1 MKRKI
6 TLSERVSV
14 GFVRFSAAFTILS
27 LFLIL
32 GYIMWNGFFYSN
44 RYEYAVASPRSDS
57 VGGLVAVVNSKVR
70 RAELPFD
77 ILQNCFADEYTT
89 WKRVDEQDLD
99 MYPYVSDG
107 AAPGFAKT
115 LDLAEAGALVEYPGD
130 AEATILAVRSQ
141 PGGIALLTSE
151 ELASLSSSEKHGTRV
166 MHLRTVAFAVNPTVT
181 ALKDNMRI
189 GTIDESDIARLYM
202 GEITNWS
209 ELNGYDL
216 PVTMVV
222 PPVGDPLRALA
233 DKAGAYQAPA
243 NALRPA
249 SLDEYYRVLAETPGA
264 AGYADAN
271 RVRPSGLGFINLA
284 RMESGRNLS
293 LAFLLEAPVDSGK
306 IGGISTIILNT
317 FAMIFLTLL
326 FSVPPGIFAAI
337 YLVEYAKEG
346 RLVRI
351 IRLGTETLAG
361 IPSIIFGLFGM
372 LVFVQGFRWG
382 ISLLSGS
389 LTITLMI
396 LPTIVRTAEEALKS
410 VPHALQEGSLALGAT
425 KVQTIFKV
433 VLPAAFPAIASGII
447 LAVGRAL
454 GETAALLYTMGSN
467 YKLTSGLFDS
477 TRTLAVHIYL
487 IVAEGISSDKA
498 FASGAVLVFFIL
510 GINTAARFLIGRM
523 GRMARA

>member
-6 TLSERVSV
+6 TLTERLSV

-32 GYIMWNGFFYSN
+32 GYIMWRGFVYSN
-44 RYEYAVASPRSDS
+44 RFEYTVASAHAEAIDDLT
-57 VGGLVAVVNSKVR
+57 VIVNPKVK

-77 ILQNCFADEYTT
+77 ILQNGFSDEYTT
-89 WKRVDEQDLD
+89 WKRPSEQDLD
-99 MYPYVSDG
+99 FYPYVSDQ
-107 AAPGFAKT
+107 AKPSFATT
-115 LDLAEAGALVEYPGD
+115 LDLAEPGVLIEYPGSAAD
-130 AEATILAVRSQ
+130 TAAAVRAQ
-141 PGGIALLTSE
+141 PGGIGLMTAAE
-151 ELASLSSSEKHGTRV
+151 YESLSSLDRHGTRV
-166 MHLRTVAFAVNPTVT
+166 MRLRTVAFAVNPSVT

-189 GTIDESDIARLYM
+189 GTIDESDVGELYK
-202 GEITNWS
+202 GKILDWKD
-209 ELNGYDL
+209 LDGYSL
-216 PVTMVV
+216 PVTMII
-222 PPVGDPLRALA
+222 PPEGTALREMA
-233 DKAGAYQAPA
+233 DKAGYDGSIQ
-243 NALRPA
+243 NAVEA
-249 SLDEYYRVLAETPGA
+249 TSLEEYYRLLAATPGA
-264 AGYADAN
+264 AGYGDAN
-271 RVRPSGLGFINLA
+271 RLKPNGLAFVNLA
-284 RMESGRNLS
+284 RQESGRNLKLS
-293 LAFLLEAPVDSGK
+293 FLFESPVDSGK

-337 YLVEYAKEG
+337 YLVEYAREG
-346 RLVRI
+346 RLVRF

-410 VPHALQEGSLALGAT
+410 VPHSLQEGSLALGAT

-433 VLPAAFPAIASGII
+433 VLPAAFPAIVSGII

-487 IVAEGISSDKA
+487 IIAEGISSDKA

-510 GINTAARFLIGRM
+510 IINTSARFLIGRM
-523 GRMARA
+523 SRMARA

>member
-1 MKRKI
+1 
-6 TLSERVSV
+6 
-14 GFVRFSAAFTILS
+14 
-27 LFLIL
+27 
-32 GYIMWNGFFYSN
+32 
-44 RYEYAVASPRSDS
+44 
-57 VGGLVAVVNSKVR
+57 
-70 RAELPFD
+70 
-77 ILQNCFADEYTT
+77 
-89 WKRVDEQDLD
+89 
-99 MYPYVSDG
+99 
-107 AAPGFAKT
+107 
-115 LDLAEAGALVEYPGD
+115 
-130 AEATILAVRSQ
+130 
-141 PGGIALLTSE
+141 
-151 ELASLSSSEKHGTRV
+151 
-166 MHLRTVAFAVNPTVT
+166 
-181 ALKDNMRI
+181 MRI
-189 GTIDESDIARLYM
+189 GTIDETAIAKLYR
-202 GEITNWS
+202 GEITNWK
-209 ELNGYDL
+209 ELDGYDL
-216 PVTMVV
+216 PVVTVL
-222 PPVGDPLRALA
+222 PPENGALYDLA
-233 DKAGAYQAPA
+233 KKAGAGTGAA
-243 NALRPA
+243 NAVKTA
-249 SLDEYYRVLAETPGA
+249 SLDEYYRVLSSTPGA
-264 AGYADAN
+264 AGLAEAN
-271 RVRPSGLGFINLA
+271 RARPAGLASVNLA
-284 RMESGRNLS
+284 RRESGRNLS
-293 LAFLLEAPVDSGK
+293 LSFLFEAPVDSGK

-317 FAMIFLTLL
+317 FAMVFLTLL

-337 YLVEYAKEG
+337 YLVEYAREG
-346 RLVRI
+346 RLVRL

-361 IPSIIFGLFGM
+361 VPSIIFGLFGM

-410 VPHALQEGSLALGAT
+410 VPRSLQEGSLALGAT

-510 GINTAARFLIGRM
+510 GINTAARFLITRM

>member
-6 TLSERVSV
+6 TITERLSV
-14 GFVRFSAAFTILS
+14 GFVRFSAAFTIVA

-32 GYIMWNGFFYSN
+32 GYILWNGFFYSN
-44 RYEYAVASPRSDS
+44 SYEYSVTSARADS
-57 VGGLVAVVNSKVR
+57 VGGLTVLVNTRVKRS
-70 RAELPFD
+70 ELPFE
-77 ILQNCFADEYTT
+77 LLRNCFADEYTT
-89 WKRVDEQDLD
+89 WKKVDEQDLD
-99 MYPYVSDG
+99 MYPYVSDQ
-107 AAPGFAKT
+107 ARLT
-115 LDLAEAGALVEYPGD
+115 YESVLDLDEQGALTEFPGD
-130 AEATILAVRSQ
+130 ADATVISARSQ
-141 PGGIALLTSE
+141 AGAIAILTNE
-151 ELASLSSSEKHGTRV
+151 EYASLSASERHG
-166 MHLRTVAFAVNPTVT
+166 LRLVHVRSVAFAVNPTVT

-189 GTIDESDIARLYM
+189 GTIDETAVEQLYK
-202 GEITNWS
+202 GEITNWK
-209 ELNGYDL
+209 ELDGYDL
-216 PVTMVV
+216 PVVMVL
-222 PPVGDPLRALA
+222 PPETSSLHETVMKTG
-233 DKAGAYQAPA
+233 GSHAPA
-243 NALRPA
+243 AALKTA
-249 SLDEYYRVLAETPGA
+249 TEEEYYRALAETPGA
-264 AGYADAN
+264 AGLAEAGK
-271 RVRPSGLGFINLA
+271 VRPSGLASINLA
-284 RMESGRNLS
+284 RQESGRNLS

-317 FAMIFLTLL
+317 FAMILLTLL

-337 YLVEYAKEG
+337 YLVEYAREG
-346 RLVRI
+346 RLVNT

-410 VPHALQEGSLALGAT
+410 VPRSLQEGSLALGAT

-433 VLPAAFPAIASGII
+433 VLPAAFPAISSGII

-510 GINTAARFLIGRM
+510 GINTAARFLITRM